1 MLICLTKHLLILLAL
16 LLLGTKANSQSPI
29 LFNQLADDELVG
41 GYMYIYEDV
50 NANKSI
56 KEIIAHNNLFVPNIN
71 NVPHYESTQSA
82 IWLKADIRVETDEP
96 VYLLFNYPIIDS
108 IELFAVG
115 QKGAIIQH
123 KTSGSMLPAA
133 GKDLHDNYIKFKL
146 QKGLYTYYIRAKTT
160 YTLQLPI
167 KIKSFETI
175 YNEHTSENL
184 WLGIYIGASLLIVLF
199 LSFLWLLSRDKVYIY
214 FMLHTISLAIINIY
228 LKGFANVLF
237 WGDITII
244 NLYQPSVFAL
254 SLFAPAF
261 AIVFLETSTKH
272 QKIHR
277 LLVASILATVLV
289 FPIDIM
295 GFHQTAHQ
303 LVKAL
308 IFIGSILMIV
318 AGFAA
323 YKKGFKPAR
332 LFIAGRVIFLVFLI
346 LNILQ
351 RLDILSYEFSLNYD
365 LQIGS
370 LINLILLSF
379 ALADRLRI
387 YCGEKESAK
396 EETYAKIKES
406 EEQVRQQ
413 NTLLSLKVEERS
425 REMIKQT
432 KILEE
437 QKSQLEELNQ
447 TKDKIFSVIAHD
459 LRGPLGNVSQ
469 LADMMSIDKNL
480 RNEETIGL
488 LKDASKRSFDLLD
501 SLLHWAKAQFGDSE
515 YQRSKLNLKELA
527 ENTLKLYHLKATAKE
542 IKVTNNVPNNLYA
555 NADKNMIDT
564 VIRNLLSNAL
574 KFTIVGGTI
583 ELGGRKNEGQ
593 GTVSFWVK
601 DSGMGISKEKLETI
615 FEAGKNKSVI
625 GTDGEVGSGLGLVIC
640 KDFVE
645 KNEGTISATSDH
657 GRGSTF
663 TITLPMFNA

>member
-1 MLICLTKHLLILLAL
+1 MLICLTKHLLILFAL
-16 LLLGTKANSQSPI
+16 LLLGIKANSQSPI
-29 LFNQLADDELVG
+29 LFNQLDEDELVG
-41 GYMYIYEDV
+41 GYMLIYEDV
-50 NANKSI
+50 NSNKHI
-56 KEIIAHNNLFVPNIN
+56 KDIVASPDIFVPNTT

-96 VYLLFNYPIIDS
+96 VYLLFNYPLIDS
-108 IELFAVG
+108 IDLFVVG

-123 KTSGSMLPAA
+123 EANGTMLPAA
-133 GKDLHDNYIKFKL
+133 DRDLYSNYLKFKL
-146 QKGLYTYYIRAKTT
+146 RKGLYTYYIRAKTT

-167 KIKSFETI
+167 KIKSFETV
-175 YNEHTSENL
+175 YKEQTSENL
-184 WLGIYIGASLLIVLF
+184 WLGIYIGISALIIFF
-199 LSFLWLLSRDKVYIY
+199 LIFLWLLTRDKVYIY
-214 FMLHTISLAIINIY
+214 FMLHTASLAIINIH
-228 LKGFANVLF
+228 LKGFANLLF
-237 WGDITII
+237 WSKASII
-244 NLYQPSVFAL
+244 NLYQPSIFAL
-254 SLFAPAF
+254 TLFALAF

-272 QKIHR
+272 PKLHR
-277 LLVASILATVLV
+277 WFVALLWATVLV
-289 FPIDIM
+289 LPIDIM
-295 GFHQTAHQ
+295 GFHQVAHQ

-308 IFIGSILMIV
+308 ILFSSILMVV
-318 AGFAA
+318 AGFAS

-332 LFIAGRVIFLVFLI
+332 LFIAGRIIFLVSLL

-351 RLDILSYEFSLNYD
+351 RLDILSYEFSIIYA
-365 LQIGS
+365 LQVGS
-370 LINLILLSF
+370 LINIVLLSL

-387 YCGEKESAK
+387 ICSEKNDAK
-396 EETYAKIKES
+396 EEIYAKIKEN
-406 EEQVRQQ
+406 EELVRQQ
-413 NTLLSLKVEERS
+413 NTLLSLKVEERT
-425 REMIKQT
+425 REMKKQT
-432 KILEE
+432 QTLED
-437 QKSQLEELNQ
+437 QKSQLEELNK

-469 LADMMSIDKNL
+469 LADMMAIDENL
-480 RNEETIGL
+480 RNEETIEL

-515 YQRSKLNLKELA
+515 YQRSKLNLRELA

-542 IKVTNNVPNNLYA
+542 IKVTNNVPNGLLA

-583 ELGGRKNEGQ
+583 ELGGSKDEEKGI
-593 GTVSFWVK
+593 VKLWVK

-615 FEAGKNKSVI
+615 FEAGKNKSVV

-645 KNEGTISATSDH
+645 KNEGTISATSNQ

-663 TITLPMFNA
+663 SITLPIFKG